1 MVMEASTMKE
11 YIEERMRA
19 KYLSGASEEE
29 LDSFMSGVLETLYSL
44 GKEAPAIWAVNYMC
58 GRVDRLYMTD
68 EEFGLTQE
76 E

>member
-1 MVMEASTMKE
+1 MKE

-19 KYLSGASEEE
+19 LYVNGSSEEE
-29 LDSFMSGVLETLYSL
+29 LDSFMLGVLETLHSL
-44 GKEAPAIWAVNYMC
+44 GKEAPTIWVLNYMC

-68 EEFGLTQE
+68 EEFGLTHRTE